1 MQYSIGIRRED
12 KSEWEKR
19 VPLSPAHVKKL
30 IEKHDIKVYVQ
41 PSDIRIFS
49 DDEYKKAG
57 AIVQEDLCPTKTIF
71 AVKEIPEEYIKPGK
85 TYVNFAH
92 VIKGQSHNMHL
103 LRKYMDTGSNLID
116 YEEITDDSGR
126 RLIFFGRFAGL
137 AGMVDTLWA
146 YGKKM
151 DMEGIKTQFTDLM
164 QAYHYDSLSDMES
177 AVIGVGER
185 IKKEGIPEAL
195 VPLVCGFAGYGN
207 VSGGAQHILD
217 LLPTIEISPS
227 ELLGLRKRKNLS
239 DKHIYKVVF
248 KEEHIAESLD
258 KTKEFDLQDYY
269 DNPGKYR
276 GIFHRYVPH
285 LTILINAI
293 FWNSRYPRLVT
304 RNLMKKL
311 YMEDKTRPPLRVIGD
326 ISVDIEGAIE
336 FTTHVTQSGNPVYVF
351 DPITENTTGGFQ
363 GDGVVVLAVD
373 NLPSELSREASEHFG
388 EKLLPYIPEI
398 VKADCKKPFE
408 ECNYPPEIKRAVIV
422 YNGKLTP
429 NYKYLEC
436 YLQA

>member
-1 MQYSIGIRRED
+1 MQHRIGIRRED

-19 VPLSPAHVKKL
+19 VPLTPAHVKKL
-30 IEKHDIKVYVQ
+30 IQEHDIQVYIQ

-49 DDEYKKAG
+49 DEEYKKAG
-57 AIVQEDLCPTKTIF
+57 AIVQEDLSPTKTVI
-71 AVKEIPEEYIKPGK
+71 AVKELPEDYIKPGK

-103 LRKYMDTGSNLID
+103 LRKYMDTGSRLID
-116 YEEITDDSGR
+116 YEKITEDSGR
-126 RLIFFGRFAGL
+126 RLIFFGNFAGL
-137 AGMVDTLWA
+137 AGMVDSLWA
-146 YGKKM
+146 FGKKM
-151 DMEGIKTQFTDLM
+151 DMEGIKTPLLDM
-164 QAYHYDSLSDMES
+164 KQAYHYDSLSDIES
-177 AVIGVGER
+177 AVSRIGER

-195 VPLVCGFAGYGN
+195 VPMVCGFAGYGN

-227 ELLGLRKRKNLS
+227 ELPGLRKREKLS
-239 DKHIYKVVF
+239 NKHVYKVVF
-248 KEEHIAESLD
+248 KEEHMAEPLD
-258 KTKEFDLQDYY
+258 KTKKFDLQDYY

-276 GIFHRYVPH
+276 GIFHRHVPY

-293 FWNSRYPRLVT
+293 YWSSRYPRLVT
-304 RNLMKKL
+304 RDLMKRL
-311 YMEDKTRPPLRVIGD
+311 YMEDKTKPPLKVIGD
-326 ISVDIEGAIE
+326 ISVDVEGAIE

-351 DPITENTTGGFQ
+351 DPITENTTDGFQ
-363 GDGVVVLAVD
+363 GDGIVVLAVD
-373 NLPSELSREASEHFG
+373 NLPCEIAREASEYFG

-398 VKADCKKPFE
+398 VKEDSTKSFE
-408 ECNYPPEIKRAVIV
+408 ESNYSPEIKRAVIV

-429 NYKYLEC
+429 DYKYLEC